1 MKTTW
6 GELEEGMKIK
16 GGYEVVDLTA
26 DSITVDGPKGLQTF
40 TRKDP
45 WEEVEIEA
53 MAIGQVLDAFGAKT
67 HPIVMDVG
75 DERTF
80 FEWPADPDFISAAQ
94 SHLVREHGT
103 DPDSRDYEALVR
115 LHDEM
120 HAAGA
125 DHTHISRDVLKE
137 GEAHGCEG

>member
-6 GELEEGMKIK
+6 GELEEGMRIK

-26 DSITVDGPKGLQTF
+26 DTITVDGPKGLQSF
-40 TRKDP
+40 ARKDP

-53 MAIGQVLDAFGAKT
+53 MTVGQVLDGFGAKT
-67 HPIVMDVG
+67 HPIIMETP
-75 DERTF
+75 DETFF
-80 FEWPADPDFISAAQ
+80 FEWPADPDFINAAQ

-103 DPDSRDYEALVR
+103 DPGDRSYEALVR

-120 HAAGA
+120 HAAGGA
-125 DHTHISRDVLKE
+125 SHTHIGRAILHE
-137 GEAHGCEG
+137 GEGTT

>member
-6 GELEEGMKIK
+6 GELEEGMRIK

-26 DSITVDGPKGLQTF
+26 DTITVDGPKGLQSF
-40 TRKDP
+40 ARKDP
-45 WEEVEIEA
+45 WVEVEIEA
-53 MAIGQVLDAFGAKT
+53 MTVGQVLDGFGAKT
-67 HPIVMDVG
+67 HPIIMETP
-75 DERTF
+75 DETFF
-80 FEWPADPDFISAAQ
+80 FEWPADPDFINAAQ

-103 DPDSRDYEALVR
+103 DPDDRSYEALVR

-125 DHTHISRDVLKE
+125 DHAHISRDILRE
-137 GEAHGCEG
+137 EETA

>member
-1 MKTTW
+1 MKITW
-6 GELEEGMKIK
+6 GELEEGMKIV

-26 DSITVDGPKGLQTF
+26 DTITVDGPKGLQSF

-53 MAIGQVLDAFGAKT
+53 MVIGQVIDAFGAKT
-67 HPIVMDVG
+67 HPIVMETA
-75 DERTF
+75 DETLYF
-80 FEWPADPDFISAAQ
+80 DWPNDPRFINAAQ

-103 DPDSRDYEALVR
+103 DPDGRDYEALVR

-120 HAAGA
+120 HAAGGA
-125 DHTHISRDVLKE
+125 SHTHIGRAILHE
-137 GEAHGCEG
+137 GEETA